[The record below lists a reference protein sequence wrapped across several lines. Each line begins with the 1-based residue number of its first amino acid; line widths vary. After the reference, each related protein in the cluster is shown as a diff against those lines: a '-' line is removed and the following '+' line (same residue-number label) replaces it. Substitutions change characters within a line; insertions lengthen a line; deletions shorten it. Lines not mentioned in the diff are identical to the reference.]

1 MSKKQRKKLINILVG
16 TALFVAASLCDFFLI
31 KESKLAE
38 ILVYMV
44 PYLFLGF
51 GVLKKSFVNI
61 IHGQIFDENFLMSIA
76 TIGAIC
82 IGEYPEASF
91 VMLFFNVGEFFES
104 YAVGKSRKSISD
116 MLDIQSDFA
125 YVVRDGEI
133 VEVFPEEVV
142 IGDTIVVKPGE
153 KVPLD
158 GVVIE
163 GCSELDTAAL
173 TGESVPREISA
184 GDAVISGCINL
195 SSVLKIEVTKE
206 YAESTVSK
214 VMELVENASLH
225 KAKTENFITK
235 FAKYYTPAVVGLAL
249 IVAILPPFIFGW
261 DTFSDWLHRACTF
274 LVISCPCALVI
285 SVPLSYFGAI
295 GRASKDGVLIK
306 GAEYLET
313 LSNCKTVVFD
323 KTGTM
328 TKGNFAVSAVHPE
341 NISEDDLV
349 ELAAHAEYYSNHPVS
364 KSVAKACAAS
374 IDPSR
379 IENTEEIPGH
389 GIKALIDGET
399 VLAGNGKLMSLHN
412 IKYEECDSVG
422 TIIHI
427 AGNSEYLGHIVISDE
442 LKPESVPL
450 IANIKK
456 FGIKN
461 TVMLTGDKESV
472 AQNIADKVGVDEVY
486 SELLPV
492 GKVDCVKNLISKSQ
506 NGEKVAYVGDGIND
520 APVLSMADVG
530 FAMGAMGSDAAIEAA
545 DIVLMDDNPM
555 KVVFALKLS
564 KFTKKIVVQN
574 ISFALFIKVLV
585 LVLGAFGIV
594 GMWAAV
600 FADVGVSVIAI
611 LNAMRTLRLSSKL

>member
-1 MSKKQRKKLINILVG
+1 MSKKQRRKLINILVG
-16 TALFVAASLCDFFLI
+16 TMLFVAASLCDFFLI
-31 KESKLAE
+31 KESRLAE
-38 ILVYMV
+38 LLVYMV

-206 YAESTVSK
+206 YSESTVSK

-323 KTGTM
+323 KTGTV
-328 TKGNFAVSAVHPE
+328 TKGNFAVSAIHPE
-341 NISEDDLV
+341 NISEEALV
-349 ELAAHAEYYSNHPVS
+349 ELAAYAEYYSNHPVS

-399 VLAGNGKLMSLHN
+399 VLAGNGKLMALHN

-427 AGNSEYLGHIVISDE
+427 AKNSDYLGHIVISDE
-442 LKPESVPL
+442 LKPESVTL
-450 IANIKK
+450 IADLKNL
-456 FGIKN
+456 GIKN

-472 AQNIADKVGVDEVY
+472 AKNISEKVGVDTFY
-486 SELLPV
+486 AELLPAD
-492 GKVDCVKNLISKSQ
+492 KVDCVKNLILKSQ

-555 KVVFALKLS
+555 KVAFALKLS

-574 ISFALFIKVLV
+574 ISFALFIKILV

-611 LNAMRTLRLSSKL
+611 LNAMRTLRLKSKS

>member
-1 MSKKQRKKLINILVG
+1 MSKKQRRKLINILVG
-16 TALFVAASLCDFFLI
+16 AALFVAASLCDFFLI

-133 VEVFPEEVV
+133 VEVFPEEVA

-323 KTGTM
+323 KTGTV

-341 NISEDDLV
+341 NISEDALV
-349 ELAAHAEYYSNHPVS
+349 ELAAYAEYYSNHPVS
-364 KSVAKACAAS
+364 KSVAKACAES

-412 IKYEECDSVG
+412 IKYEECDRVG

-450 IANIKK
+450 ITNLKK

-555 KVVFALKLS
+555 KVAFALKLS

-611 LNAMRTLRLSSKL
+611 LNAMRTLRLKSSH